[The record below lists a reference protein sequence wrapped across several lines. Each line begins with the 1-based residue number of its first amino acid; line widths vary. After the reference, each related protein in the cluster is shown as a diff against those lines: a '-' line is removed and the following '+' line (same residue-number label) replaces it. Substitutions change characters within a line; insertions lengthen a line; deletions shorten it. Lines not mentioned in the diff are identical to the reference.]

1 MPVPATQQLMPWMP
15 VMLAAATLWRP
26 AWRGITLALL
36 AVGYVLAGWQGRLAP
51 DALAAIAVLVAAG
64 IAVAPSRE
72 RRWQAAGHAVFVLL
86 ALALCLHWLPG
97 FDNLR
102 AIDGQRL
109 SAGAMPFTMYLNLD
123 KPLLGFW
130 VVLAC
135 PWALAA
141 AAAAPGWRAG
151 PGAVPMAVAVAV
163 AVAVAA
169 AAGTAVVCLGL
180 AFALGLVSWAPK
192 WPAAFAPLWALN
204 NLLLVSLAEEAL
216 FRGYLQGGLS
226 RLLARGPI
234 GSVRIRPSH
243 AEATALL
250 IAALLFGLAHA
261 AGGWPWIAAGTLAG
275 IGYGLAWRH
284 GGLAAAVLAH
294 FGVNLAHFALFTY
307 PMLA

>member
-1 MPVPATQQLMPWMP
+1 MPVPAPQQLLPWMP

-26 AWRGITLALL
+26 DWRGITLTLL
-36 AVGYVLAGWQGRLAP
+36 AAGYVLAGWQGRLAP

-64 IAVAPSRE
+64 VAVAPSRE
-72 RRWQAAGHAVFVLL
+72 RRWQVAGHAVFVLL
-86 ALALCLHWLPG
+86 AFALCLHWLPG
-97 FDNLR
+97 FGNLR

-151 PGAVPMAVAVAV
+151 RRALATALAVAM
-163 AVAVAA
+163 AA
-169 AAGTAVVCLGL
+169 AAATAAVCLGL

-192 WPAAFAPLWALN
+192 WPAAVAPLWALN

-226 RLLARGPI
+226 RLLASGRI
-234 GSVRIRPSH
+234 GSVRMRPFH
-243 AEATALL
+243 AEAAALL
-250 IAALLFGLAHA
+250 VAALLFGLAHA

-294 FGVNLAHFALFTY
+294 FAVNLVHFALFTY